1 MLNTVLKLIIS
12 IFKMFRY
19 PFYIICCAFLLFA
32 LLVIINLIILRFK
45 GYKIKKGTRV
55 RVKRQGLIRRIFLE
69 APKRYAKDLVERD
82 PDFFRHQ
89 GLVVYTG
96 RQGRG
101 KSIALVEHAMR
112 MQKEYPLSKCISN
125 MAYAYET
132 EPLKHWRQLVNY
144 KNGIFGLIVM
154 IDELQTWF
162 SSNQSRNFPPE
173 MLEVITQNRKNR
185 RIILGTSQSFHLL
198 AKAIRT
204 QCTEVREC
212 FTAFG
217 CITFVR
223 RKEPILDADGDVVEW
238 KNRGFYFFV
247 HTDKIREAYDTWAV
261 IESLAKS
268 GFVEKDYL
276 LDNNLKVVVNMD
288 K

>member
-1 MLNTVLKLIIS
+1 MLDLAFKLIFS
-12 IFKMFRY
+12 MVKLFKY
-19 PFYIICCAFLLFA
+19 PFYVVGGIFLLFM
-32 LLVIINLIILRFK
+32 LLVIINLVILRFK
-45 GYKIKKGTRV
+45 GFKIKKGTRV
-55 RVKRQGLIRRIFLE
+55 RVKRKGIFKRIFIE
-69 APKRYAKDLVERD
+69 APKRYAQDIVERD

-101 KSIALVEHAMR
+101 KSIALVHHAMQ
-112 MQKEYPLSKCISN
+112 MQKEYPKSKCISN
-125 MAYAYET
+125 MAYTGET
-132 EPLKHWRQLVNY
+132 ESLRHWKQLVNY
-144 KNGIFGLIVM
+144 KNGIFGLIVLM
-154 IDELQTWF
+154 DELQNWF

-198 AKAIRT
+198 AKAIRS

-223 RKEPILDADGDVVEW
+223 RREPVLDSDGDVVEW

-247 HTDKIREAYDTWAV
+247 HTDKIRNAYDTWAV
-261 IESLAKS
+261 VESLSKS
-268 GFVEKDYL
+268 GFKEIDYL
-276 LDNNLKVVVNMD
+276 SKNDLKVVVNMD

>member
-1 MLNTVLKLIIS
+1 MLDL
-12 IFKMFRY
+12 IFKLVFGMVKMFKY
-19 PFYIICCAFLLFA
+19 PFYIIGGIFILFM
-32 LLVIINLIILRFK
+32 LLVVINLVILRFK
-45 GYKIKKGTRV
+45 GFKIKKGTRV
-55 RVKRQGLIRRIFLE
+55 RVKRKGIFKRIFIE
-69 APKRYAKDLVERD
+69 APKRYAKDIVERD

-101 KSIALVEHAMR
+101 KSIALVQHAMQ
-112 MQKEYPLSKCISN
+112 MQKEYPKSKVISN
-125 MAYAYET
+125 LAYAYED
-132 EPLKHWRQLVNY
+132 EPLLHWKQLVSF
-144 KNGIFGLIVM
+144 KNGIYGLVVM
-154 IDELQTWF
+154 MDELQNWF

-198 AKAIRT
+198 AKAIRS

-223 RKEPILDADGDVVEW
+223 RREPVLDADGDVVEW

-247 HTDKIREAYDTWAV
+247 HTDKIRNAYDTWAV
-261 IESLAKS
+261 VESLSRS
-268 GFVEKDYL
+268 GFKEKDYL
-276 LDNNLKVVVNMD
+276 ANNDLKVIVNMD

>member
-32 LLVIINLIILRFK
+32 LLVIINLVILRFK

-55 RVKRQGLIRRIFLE
+55 RVKRQGLIKRVFIE
-69 APKRYAKDLVERD
+69 APKRYAKDMVQRD

-89 GLVVYTG
+89 GLIVYTG

-112 MQKEYPLSKCISN
+112 MQEEYPLSKCISN

-144 KNGIFGLIVM
+144 KNGIYGLIVM
-154 IDELQTWF
+154 IDELQNWF
-162 SSNQSRNFPPE
+162 SSNQSRNFPPKCW
-173 MLEVITQNRKNR
+173 R
-185 RIILGTSQSFHLL
+185 
-198 AKAIRT
+198 
-204 QCTEVREC
+204 
-212 FTAFG
+212 
-217 CITFVR
+217 
-223 RKEPILDADGDVVEW
+223 
-238 KNRGFYFFV
+238 
-247 HTDKIREAYDTWAV
+247 
-261 IESLAKS
+261 
-268 GFVEKDYL
+268 
-276 LDNNLKVVVNMD
+276 
-288 K
+288 